1 MTCEQVAETWFR
13 EDYEPIV
20 ATLREAGMI
29 GDRETE
35 TEAYMRVVAE
45 RHRCAV
51 HEWDE
56 RVLERLRREWR

>member
-1 MTCEQVAETWFR
+1 MQATGQFMTCEQVAETRFR

-35 TEAYMRVVAE
+35 TEAYMRVVAS
-45 RHRCAV
+45 ATS
-51 HEWDE
+51 
-56 RVLERLRREWR
+56 

>member
-1 MTCEQVAETWFR
+1 
-13 EDYEPIV
+13 
-20 ATLREAGMI
+20 MI

-45 RHRCAV
+45 RYFPMRT

-56 RVLERLRREWR
+56 RARAPAPRVALVLG